1 MKKVIFTAIAMIAF
15 SGASMANTKEE
26 KTRVV
31 TLKATKVVKKV
42 LKRTPCGALC
52 IQAWQN
58 AAGAAA
64 GGYSIGYADGYG
76 TALGC

>member
-1 MKKVIFTAIAMIAF
+1 MEKVIFTAIAMIAF

-42 LKRTPCGALC
+42 LKRTPCDALW

-58 AAGAAA
+58 AGGAAA
-64 GGYSIGYADGYG
+64 GDYSIGYADGYA
-76 TALGC
+76 TAHGC